1 MTSIPISVPK
11 CVLLCVLSL
20 SKRFE
25 RAAGSQRAGCVEKT
39 PERLVMWRLLTHL
52 KSEANIRVTPHG
64 GSVRTNWHEAGRAS
78 A

>member
-1 MTSIPISVPK
+1 
-11 CVLLCVLSL
+11 
-20 SKRFE
+20 
-25 RAAGSQRAGCVEKT
+25 
-39 PERLVMWRLLTHL
+39 MWRLLTHL